1 MGLGYMLLAVKSEQ
15 DKYLVGNPQFTFFKG
30 AYKRHTHFAL
40 DQVFVPFVGETYNAY
55 NKKLYVDIPKSGDLL
70 HRMYL
75 VLDIENNTSQTDISN
90 VNLFGYS
97 FIEYVDIIIDGQL
110 IDRHYSDWLMLY
122 LELMQDKRKEL
133 ATGLM
138 TGIHSSTDNKKTLF
152 LPLRFWFNNDIGLSL
167 PLIALQY
174 STVRIE
180 VKLNDK
186 SVPTTYVSNLTTTA
200 NSITNTNLSLN
211 RMQMLCE
218 YIHLDK
224 DERVLFSSKQLE
236 YMITQVQSSLN
247 NPIQLYTSSMTNEKY
262 EDLTHR
268 FDLRFNH
275 PVKSI
280 FWGIKDNYV
289 DLSSV
294 NLSNN
299 LYDNTTGILYYNY
312 WRNAN
317 YLREQMKECNIVM
330 NGKDVTEPLQPQ
342 YFRFVQDYQHH
353 LNSSLLNVYNSNK
366 TSNNAPNY
374 KSNIYP
380 VGMGFYNYNFAF
392 NPSET
397 QPSGSVNFSKLEQ
410 AQLKIKLY
418 RDKDNFTYSTTTLT
432 SNLTAKYINIY
443 ALSINVLRIM
453 SGKAGLA
460 FAT

>member
-40 DQVFVPFVGETYNAY
+40 DQVFVPFVGETKDAY
-55 NKKLYVDIPKSGDLL
+55 GKKLYVDIPKSGDLL

-75 VLDIENNTSQTDISN
+75 VLDIQINNQVDISS

-97 FIEYVDIIIDGQL
+97 FIEYIDIIIDGQL

-122 LELMQDKRKEL
+122 MELLQDKRKEL

-138 TGIHSSTDNKKTLF
+138 TGIHSPEDNKKTLF

-180 VKLNDK
+180 VKLNNK
-186 SVPTTYVSNLTTTA
+186 SIPTTYSSNT
-200 NSITNTNLSLN
+200 TNTIKNDDLSIS

-236 YMITQVQSSLN
+236 YLITQVQSSIN
-247 NPIQLYTSSMTNEKY
+247 NPVQLYINDDDVRY
-262 EDLTHR
+262 EDKTHR

-280 FWGIKDNYV
+280 FWGVKDNYV
-289 DLSSV
+289 DLSNSI
-294 NLSNN
+294 NSTQYK
-299 LYDNTTGILYYNY
+299 YDNTTGILYYNY
-312 WRNAN
+312 WRNGTV
-317 YLREQMKECNIVM
+317 LREQIKECNIVM
-330 NGKDVTEPLQPQ
+330 NGKDVTEPLEPQ

-353 LNSSLLNVYNSNK
+353 LNSSLLNVYNLNK
-366 TSNNAPNY
+366 TYTNAPSY

-380 VGMGFYNYNFAF
+380 VGMGFYNYNFAI
-392 NPSET
+392 NPTDT

-410 AQLKIKLY
+410 AQLKMKLF
-418 RDKDNFTYSTTTLT
+418 RDKDNFTFGGSTN
-432 SNLTAKYINIY
+432 NLTAKYINIY